1 MTKANLKRLEEGKLY
16 YSISEVCAMT
26 GLEQHVLRYWESEF
40 PQLRP
45 KKNRSGN
52 RAYRAKE
59 IKIIRYI
66 KYLLYEEMY
75 TIPGAKKKMADAN
88 MADMEGQLT
97 LLRVPATPPPPKQ
110 VAEAAAQAPTAA
122 AEAAEDSQSVDSAD
136 TYSGN
141 GHGPKAAAVTAALQ
155 AAAGDSL
162 ASTAERGNSD
172 PESSHAHDGGEAAAR
187 LREELKRVKQELQS
201 LLAALAATGR
211 TVP

>member
-16 YSISEVCAMT
+16 YSISEVCSMT

-75 TIPGAKKKMADAN
+75 TIPGAKRKMADAN
-88 MADMEGQLT
+88 MSDLDGQLT
-97 LLRVPATPPPPKQ
+97 LLRIPPTESRAPAPVREGGAATPETP
-110 VAEAAAQAPTAA
+110 
-122 AEAAEDSQSVDSAD
+122 
-136 TYSGN
+136 
-141 GHGPKAAAVTAALQ
+141 
-155 AAAGDSL
+155 L
-162 ASTAERGNSD
+162 ASI
-172 PESSHAHDGGEAAAR
+172 AHGFGEAAANGYAGEAESAAISDGGSAAR
-187 LREELKRVKQELQS
+187 LRAELERIRGELRT
-201 LLAALAATGR
+201 LLATLAAFGKS
-211 TVP
+211 PA

>member
-16 YSISEVCAMT
+16 YSISEVCTMT

-88 MADMEGQLT
+88 MADLEGQLS
-97 LLRVPATPPPPKQ
+97 LIRVPA
-110 VAEAAAQAPTAA
+110 APVR
-122 AEAAEDSQSVDSAD
+122 EPV
-136 TYSGN
+136 
-141 GHGPKAAAVTAALQ
+141 Q
-155 AAAGDSL
+155 AAAP
-162 ASTAERGNSD
+162 ASAPPAEVASAEVSGSANVGSVNGS
-172 PESSHAHDGGEAAAR
+172 PESQAYE
-187 LREELKRVKQELQS
+187 
-201 LLAALAATGR
+201 
-211 TVP
+211 

>member
-16 YSISEVCAMT
+16 YSISEVCTMT

-88 MADMEGQLT
+88 MSDLDGQLT
-97 LLRVPATPPPPKQ
+97 LLRV
-110 VAEAAAQAPTAA
+110 APTPAPSPEPAA
-122 AEAAEDSQSVDSAD
+122 IAIPESVQQPSLH
-136 TYSGN
+136 SN
-141 GHGPKAAAVTAALQ
+141 GHAENGSAN
-155 AAAGDSL
+155 GNDSHL
-162 ASTAERGNSD
+162 N
-172 PESSHAHDGGEAAAR
+172 DGGPAAAR

-201 LLAALAATGR
+201 LLAALATSGR
-211 TVP
+211 ESH

>member
-16 YSISEVCAMT
+16 YSISEVCSMT

-52 RAYRAKE
+52 RAYRTKE

-88 MADMEGQLT
+88 MSDLEGQLT
-97 LLRVPATPPPPKQ
+97 LLRVPAPAPEP
-110 VAEAAAQAPTAA
+110 VAIPSREPAIVLSVDEDSHARDGGAAA
-122 AEAAEDSQSVDSAD
+122 S
-136 TYSGN
+136 
-141 GHGPKAAAVTAALQ
+141 K
-155 AAAGDSL
+155 
-162 ASTAERGNSD
+162 
-172 PESSHAHDGGEAAAR
+172 

-201 LLAALAATGR
+201 LLADLAANGR
-211 TVP
+211 EAP

>member
-16 YSISEVCAMT
+16 YSISEVCTMT

-88 MADMEGQLT
+88 MSDLEGQLT
-97 LLRVPATPPPPKQ
+97 LLRVPASAPARETAPTLSQPVSAPAANGSVPHAGSAPPQ
-110 VAEAAAQAPTAA
+110 DTAVAVAVDRESEASDAAAHEALAVL
-122 AEAAEDSQSVDSAD
+122 AESEEPD
-136 TYSGN
+136 
-141 GHGPKAAAVTAALQ
+141 
-155 AAAGDSL
+155 
-162 ASTAERGNSD
+162 
-172 PESSHAHDGGEAAAR
+172 SHARDGGEAAAK
-187 LREELKRVKQELQS
+187 LREELKRVKSELQA
-201 LLAALAATGR
+201 LLSALATAGKG
-211 TVP
+211 VP

>member
-26 GLEQHVLRYWESEF
+26 NLEQHVLRYWESEF

-88 MADMEGQLT
+88 MSDLDGQLM
-97 LLRVPATPPPPKQ
+97 LLRVPA
-110 VAEAAAQAPTAA
+110 AAAPVQAAVPETESFKSAP
-122 AEAAEDSQSVDSAD
+122 EDTGSEIGTDG
-136 TYSGN
+136 TENGSGN
-141 GHGPKAAAVTAALQ
+141 GTALGHPDYHQ
-155 AAAGDSL
+155 TQD
-162 ASTAERGNSD
+162 ASSSEAENSH
-172 PESSHAHDGGEAAAR
+172 SRDGGEAAAR

-201 LLAALAATGR
+201 LLSALAGPRGSA
-211 TVP
+211 P

>member
-26 GLEQHVLRYWESEF
+26 NLEQHVLRYWESEF

-88 MADMEGQLT
+88 MSDLDGQLM
-97 LLRVPATPPPPKQ
+97 LLRVPAAAVP
-110 VAEAAAQAPTAA
+110 AAAPE
-122 AEAAEDSQSVDSAD
+122 AESANPVPEDSGSGSEGEAD
-136 TYSGN
+136 GTEN
-141 GHGPKAAAVTAALQ
+141 EIET
-155 AAAGDSL
+155 
-162 ASTAERGNSD
+162 ENS
-172 PESSHAHDGGEAAAR
+172 HTRDGGEAAAR

-201 LLAALAATGR
+201 LLSALSGPGGS
-211 TVP
+211 VP

>member
-16 YSISEVCAMT
+16 YSISEVCSMT

-88 MADMEGQLT
+88 MSDLDGQLT
-97 LLRVPATPPPPKQ
+97 LLRVPAAVPTPEPQSAPPIPAPSASATEDLSPSDQ
-110 VAEAAAQAPTAA
+110 DQDDTDENGDTRSEADPDSHSGDGGLAAA
-122 AEAAEDSQSVDSAD
+122 
-136 TYSGN
+136 
-141 GHGPKAAAVTAALQ
+141 K
-155 AAAGDSL
+155 
-162 ASTAERGNSD
+162 
-172 PESSHAHDGGEAAAR
+172 
-187 LREELKRVKQELQS
+187 LREELRRVKQELQS
-201 LLAALAATGR
+201 LLAALAPQGR
-211 TVP
+211 

>member
-16 YSISEVCAMT
+16 YSISEVCGMT

-75 TIPGAKKKMADAN
+75 TIPGAKKKMADMN
-88 MADMEGQLT
+88 MADLDGQLS
-97 LLRVPATPPPPKQ
+97 LLRVPPTPAKEELP
-110 VAEAAAQAPTAA
+110 AEAPAPAPGRGDGETHAGAGDEGREGGRAAAQ
-122 AEAAEDSQSVDSAD
+122 
-136 TYSGN
+136 
-141 GHGPKAAAVTAALQ
+141 
-155 AAAGDSL
+155 
-162 ASTAERGNSD
+162 
-172 PESSHAHDGGEAAAR
+172 
-187 LREELKRVKQELQS
+187 LREELRRVKKELQD
-201 LLAALAATGR
+201 LLAALAAAGKG
-211 TVP
+211 VP

>member
-88 MADMEGQLT
+88 MSDMEGQLT
-97 LLRVPATPPPPKQ
+97 LLRVPATPPPPRPAP
-110 VAEAAAQAPTAA
+110 VPDPTAA
-122 AEAAEDSQSVDSAD
+122 PSAAAAPEETEDSRVPEANGAH
-136 TYSGN
+136 SGN
-141 GHGPKAAAVTAALQ
+141 GHGPHGSAVTAALRT
-155 AAAGDSL
+155 AAEDSRVATA
-162 ASTAERGNSD
+162 ASDS
-172 PESSHAHDGGEAAAR
+172 ESSHAHDGGEAAAR

-211 TVP
+211 TAP